1 MSTPARTFNN
11 LRKIG
16 VKACKRFSHH
26 CEQYI
31 GDTKHGRLIG
41 EDKAGNKFY
50 ENNEELPLRT
60 RWVDFKKHDYDS
72 AQVEPGWHAW
82 LAYMVDKAP
91 TEDALLQTKTRKW
104 EVPHVLPNFTAT
116 PGAFKT
122 YSTTKPKIRSW
133 EPKAIERQ

>member
-16 VKACKRFSHH
+16 IKEYFR
-26 CEQYI
+26 QMLYI
-31 GDTKHGRLIG
+31 GDTKHGRLVG
-41 EDKAGNKFY
+41 EDKAGNKFF
-50 ENNEELPLRT
+50 ENNDELPLRT

-82 LAYMVDKAP
+82 LAYMVDKPP
-91 TEDALLQTKTRKW
+91 TEDALLHTKTRKW
-104 EVPHVLPNFTAT
+104 EAPHVLPNFTAT
-116 PGAFKT
+116 RGAFKT
-122 YSTTKPKIRSW
+122 YNTTKPKVFTW

>member
-16 VKACKRFSHH
+16 VKEYFR
-26 CEQYI
+26 QMLYI
-31 GDTKHGRLIG
+31 GDTKHGRLVG

-50 ENNEELPLRT
+50 ENNDELPLRT

-82 LAYMVDKAP
+82 LAYMVDKPP

-104 EVPHVLPNFTAT
+104 ETPHVLPNFTAT
-116 PGAFKT
+116 RGAFKT
-122 YSTTKPKIRSW
+122 YNTVKPKVFSW
-133 EPKAIERQ
+133 EPKVMERQ